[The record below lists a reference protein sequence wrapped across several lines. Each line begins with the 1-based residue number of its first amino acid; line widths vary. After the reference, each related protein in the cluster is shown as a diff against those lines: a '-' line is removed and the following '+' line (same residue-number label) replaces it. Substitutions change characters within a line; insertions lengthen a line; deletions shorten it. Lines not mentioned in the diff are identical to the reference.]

1 MKILCVCYG
10 NICRSPMAE
19 GVLKHR
25 FAKLNLEVEVDSAG
39 TSHWH
44 IGEHPDKRAIQTS
57 ALYGVDISKQR
68 ARQLK
73 SDDFDEF
80 DFIFAMD
87 KSNYNDILRLTK
99 NEIQRKKVA
108 LFLNAAYPDSNAD
121 VHDPYYDGSFQ
132 EVFKVIDKAAEILI
146 QKLIN

>member
-19 GVLKHR
+19 GILKHR
-25 FAKLNLEVEVDSAG
+25 SANLDFDIEVDSAG

-44 IGEHPDKRAIQTS
+44 IGEHPDKRAIQIS
-57 ALYGVDISKQR
+57 SKNGVDISKQK

-73 SDDFDEF
+73 NDDFEEF
-80 DFIFAMD
+80 DIIFAMD
-87 KSNYNDILRLTK
+87 KSNYSDILSLAQ
-99 NEIQRKKVA
+99 NEIQRNKVT

-132 EVFKVIDKAAEILI
+132 EVFNVIDKAAEII
-146 QKLIN
+146 IHKIKN

>member
-25 FAKLNLEVEVDSAG
+25 SAKLNLEFEVDSAG

-57 ALYGVDISKQR
+57 EKNGIDISKLR

-73 SDDFDEF
+73 TEDFDEF
-80 DFIFAMD
+80 DIIFAMD
-87 KSNYNDILRLTK
+87 KSNYNDILSLAK
-99 NEIQRKKVA
+99 NEIHRNKVE
-108 LFLNAAYPDSNAD
+108 LFLNMAYPMSNAD

-132 EVFKVIDKAAEILI
+132 EVFKVIDKAAEIII
-146 QKLIN
+146 QKIKN